1 MNKVTIKVPATTAN
15 LGPGFDTLGCALT
28 LHAVLSFERTPE
40 PGLTI
45 TGCDPIYAGRDNLAY
60 VAFKDT
66 MDELCVEPEGGLK
79 IHIQSD
85 IPVSRGFG
93 SSAALLVAGAMG
105 ANELYGGSLTR
116 EQLLAIV
123 TRIEGHPDNLAP
135 AIYGGLTASLM
146 DGDTPVTRNFPI
158 SDEWQFITFIPDF
171 PLATS
176 KARAVLPDT
185 VSRSDSIFN
194 TSHAVLVLRALADG
208 DLELLRIAMQDRLHQ
223 DYRRGLIP
231 GYDEIEDLVCYHGG
245 AFAISGAGP
254 ILLCVAKDKALADA
268 FRSELPPALAAHW
281 RVETLGVSQCGA
293 VSDN

>member
-1 MNKVTIKVPATTAN
+1 MNKVTIRVPATTAN
-15 LGPGFDTLGCALT
+15 LGPGFDTLGCALGLYASLT
-28 LHAVLSFERTPE
+28 FEKTPE
-40 PGLTI
+40 PGLAI
-45 TGCDPIYAGRDNLAY
+45 TGCDPVYAGRDNLAY
-60 VAFKDT
+60 RAFEDT
-66 MDELCVEPEGGLK
+66 LDELGVEADGGLN
-79 IHIQSD
+79 IHIESD

-105 ANELYGGSLTR
+105 ANELYGGGLTR
-116 EQLLAIV
+116 EQLLTVV

-146 DGDTPVTRNFPI
+146 DGDIPITRNFPI
-158 SDEWQFITFIPDF
+158 SDVWQFIAFIPDF

-208 DLELLRIAMQDRLHQ
+208 DLELLRVAMQDRLHQ

-231 GYDEIEDLVCYHGG
+231 GYDYIEDLVCCHGG

-254 ILLCVAKDKALADA
+254 ILLCVAKDRLLANTL
-268 FRSELPPALAAHW
+268 RRELPPALNGHW
-281 RVETLGVSQCGA
+281 HVETFPVSQTGA
-293 VSDN
+293 GRV

>member
-1 MNKVTIKVPATTAN
+1 MNKVTVMVPATTAN
-15 LGPGFDTLGCALT
+15 LGPGFDTLGCALGLFARLT
-28 LHAVLSFERTPE
+28 FEKTAE
-40 PGLTI
+40 PGLII
-45 TGCDPIYAGRDNLAY
+45 TGCDPVYAGKDNLAY
-60 VAFKDT
+60 TAFMDT
-66 MDELCVEPEGGLK
+66 VEELGTEPDGGLK
-79 IHIQSD
+79 IHIESD

-105 ANELYGGSLTR
+105 ANELYEGGLTK
-116 EQLLAIV
+116 EQLLTIV

-146 DGDTPVTRNFPI
+146 DGDIPITRNFPI
-158 SDEWQFITFIPDF
+158 SDEWEFITFIPDF

-208 DLELLRIAMQDRLHQ
+208 DLDLLRTAMQDRLHQ

-231 GYDEIEDLVCYHGG
+231 GYDEIEDLVCCHGG

-254 ILLCVAKDKALADA
+254 ILLCVAKDKSLADTLRA
-268 FRSELPPALAAHW
+268 MLPPTLSEHW
-281 RVETLGVSQCGA
+281 RVETFPVSQIGA
-293 VSDN
+293 YKE